1 MRKLLVIS
9 VLLLIAGTASGQI
22 WHLAGSHPKDYEAGG
37 DPNVSH
43 GTENCGFIEST
54 ASEIEG
60 FGTLMTSIPQ
70 DKYLGKKI
78 RLSAY
83 VKTENVKDWVGLWMR
98 VDAGKV
104 SVSFDNMGDRPITG
118 SSDWENY
125 EIVLDVPEHA
135 TNISYG
141 IILAGTGKAWIDGLQ
156 LEKID

>member
-1 MRKLLVIS
+1 MKKLLVIS
-9 VLLLIAGTASGQI
+9 VLLLFAGTASGQN
-22 WHLAGSHPKDYEAGG
+22 WHLAGSHPQDYETGG

-43 GTENCGFIEST
+43 GAENCGFIEST

-78 RLSAY
+78 RMSAY
-83 VKTENVKDWVGLWMR
+83 VKTENVENWVGLWMR
-98 VDAGKV
+98 VDAGME
-104 SVSFDNMGDRPITG
+104 SISFDNMGDRPITG

-141 IILAGTGKAWIDGLQ
+141 ILLAGTGKAWVDGLQ